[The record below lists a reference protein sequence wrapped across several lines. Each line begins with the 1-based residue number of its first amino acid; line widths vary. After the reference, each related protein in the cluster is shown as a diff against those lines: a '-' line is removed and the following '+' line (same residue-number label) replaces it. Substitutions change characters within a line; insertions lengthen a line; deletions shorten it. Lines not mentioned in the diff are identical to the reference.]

1 MRFKINLIQTQNN
14 YSRRLSL
21 NYQYELSAAT
31 YNILANG
38 NEEFAEWLHENGFRK
53 KTLVFINKTK

>member
-31 YNILANG
+31 YRILSSG

-53 KTLVFINKTK
+53 KTLVFINKTI